1 MADTRIEK
9 PNTPPE
15 GASKEAVTEA
25 AAPAPAPVVI
35 PTAADRELSDDDLD
49 RVSGGTADAVRPQV
63 RKLL

>member
-25 AAPAPAPVVI
+25 ADPAPVVI